1 MRRLFLIL
9 FLLVVVLSAG
19 GAVFV
24 ATWDIPPPTS
34 EVRKVVPDERFP
46 R

>member
-1 MRRLFLIL
+1 MRRLFLFL
-9 FLLVVVLSAG
+9 FLLVILLGAA

-24 ATWDIPPPTS
+24 ATWDIPPPTK
-34 EVRKVVPDERFP
+34 ETRKVVPDERFP

>member
-1 MRRLFLIL
+1 MRRLFLFL
-9 FLLVVVLSAG
+9 VLLVLVLGAG

-24 ATWDIPPPTS
+24 ATWDIPSPTK
-34 EVRKVVPDERFP
+34 EYRKVLPDERFP